1 MIAVD
6 ERQLPTGIR
15 GRGWTCQTGA
25 VLPVVVG
32 STVVERVAG
41 GEPRGGGGY
50 GSEGS
55 FGLRWFPIEA
65 EALGSSARTRGS
77 EWWRW
82 MGGGV
87 SGYDEWH
94 RKAAAAEPAGGGG
107 DGLFRSI
114 HD

>member
-25 VLPVVVG
+25 VLSVVVG
-32 STVVERVAG
+32 STVVGGVAG
-41 GEPRGGGGY
+41 GELRGGGGY
-50 GSEGS
+50 GSEVG

-82 MGGGV
+82 MGEGV
-87 SGYDEWH
+87 PGCDEWH

-114 HD
+114 HG

>member
-1 MIAVD
+1 MD
-6 ERQLPTGIR
+6 LRD
-15 GRGWTCQTGA
+15 
-25 VLPVVVG
+25 
-32 STVVERVAG
+32 
-41 GEPRGGGGY
+41 RGGPLGGRWVDGAGRSRRRRAPRRRGY
-50 GSEGS
+50 GSEGG

-87 SGYDEWH
+87 SGCDEWH

-114 HD
+114 HG